1 CAMSTAAAPT
11 RIARS
16 ICSVSATASTTISN
30 SSRSRARFA
39 ASARW
44 CWSMATSRSMSWCA
58 RRAASSSAVATCRPG
73 PQTMVAGA
81 WCPGRAPRCPPE
93 PGGVV
98 AMLDAAALDVLFREA
113 HTANAFTTQPVTDAD
128 LHQVFDL
135 LRMAPTSANSQP
147 GRFVFVRSAAAKKRL
162 EPALSA
168 GNRAKTMAAPV
179 TVIVAHD
186 MRFHEFLPRVFPH
199 DPGAVG
205 WFEGEAKRASR
216 EITAFRNG
224 TLQ

>member
-1 CAMSTAAAPT
+1 
-11 RIARS
+11 
-16 ICSVSATASTTISN
+16 
-30 SSRSRARFA
+30 
-39 ASARW
+39 
-44 CWSMATSRSMSWCA
+44 
-58 RRAASSSAVATCRPG
+58 
-73 PQTMVAGA
+73 
-81 WCPGRAPRCPPE
+81 
-93 PGGVV
+93 
-98 AMLDAAALDVLFREA
+98 MLDAAALDVLFREA

-135 LRMAPTSANSQP
+135 LKMAPTSANAQP
-147 GRFVFVRSAAAKKRL
+147 GRFVFVRSAAAKARL

-205 WFEGEAKRASR
+205 WFAGEAKRASR
-216 EITAFRNG
+216 DITAFRNG
-224 TLQ
+224 TLQGAYFILAARAVGLDCGPMSGFDNGKVDAEFFPDGRWRSNFLVNLGHADPAGTMPRNPRLEFDDACRIL